1 MQENDNNH
9 TVDRRLADLALGL
22 GVSMYPYFIRYI
34 YKYTVS
40 IIFAR
45 LAVMIYLN
53 QYDKDYGTQC
63 KTQWSSIRPLDIR
76 RISAGRNSPD
86 NRRIA
91 EKI

>member
-40 IIFAR
+40 IIFAQ
-45 LAVMIYLN
+45 LAVMI
-53 QYDKDYGTQC
+53 
-63 KTQWSSIRPLDIR
+63 
-76 RISAGRNSPD
+76 
-86 NRRIA
+86 
-91 EKI
+91 